1 MKRLR
6 LLPLIFLGFLFIL
19 STLAGCILGPR
30 LTPQPTITP
39 TPFPTCIPTTTP
51 FKFFSSTDGVLGSQN
66 READKLAG
74 EIYVSALKAYAGKD
88 VTAHERDKSRA
99 LQFLAHEALR
109 WSSVRDIQIGEK
121 RVRLVA
127 TFISPE
133 LIRAVILNHVIFKE
147 MYKEEDLSGRN
158 MSAYANQRLVVTDQ
172 RQEFLFLVTI
182 QAEMPEGNEIQIEL
196 PATNFFLKKNTNFRV
211 PVSHTDG
218 FFKHSLKISSSQ
230 HTGFLYFPFGVS
242 ENQDSCKQTLD
253 VLHDK
258 YIMLSIEGAVIDGKK
273 FDEITWQIPFVPPI
287 DVGSAI
293 PAPNPDLPLLVEHAP
308 ASIVP
313 PIQDIGPTGMVTALT
328 DKNREY
334 WSRFGEFIWANL
346 TLDYFPPSK

>member
-1 MKRLR
+1 MKQLR
-6 LLPLIFLGFLFIL
+6 LLPFIFLGFLFIL
-19 STLAGCILGPR
+19 STLAGCGLGPR

-39 TPFPTCIPTTTP
+39 TPFPTCIPTAAA

-66 READKLAG
+66 QEADNITGDVYVKSLAAKRNN
-74 EIYVSALKAYAGKD
+74 EIAGLD
-88 VTAHERDKSRA
+88 SQKSRA
-99 LQFLAHEALR
+99 LQFLAYETMR
-109 WSSVRDIQIGEK
+109 WSSIQNVGEGEK

-133 LIRAVILNHVIFKE
+133 LIRAVILNHVIYKE
-147 MYKEEDLSGRN
+147 MFEDKYISGLN
-158 MSAYANQRLVVTDQ
+158 LSAYTNQKLRGMDE
-172 RQEFLFLVTI
+172 RQEFLFLITI
-182 QAEMPEGNEIQIEL
+182 QAEVPEGSEIQIEL
-196 PATNFFLKKNTNFRV
+196 PATSFFLKKNTSFRV

-218 FFKHSLKISSSQ
+218 FFKHSLKMSSSQ

-242 ENQDSCKQTLD
+242 DKTDSCQQTLD

-258 YIMLSIEGAVIDGKK
+258 FIMLSVEGAIIDGKK
-273 FDEITWQIPFVPPI
+273 YDEIIWQIPFVPPL

-293 PAPNPDLPLLVEHAP
+293 PTPNPDLPILSNHAP
-308 ASIVP
+308 ASIAP

-328 DKNREY
+328 DQNIKY
-334 WSRFGEFIWANL
+334 WSNLGQFVWSNL